1 MTENHDSSPAD
12 IEESV
17 LMPESSPRPGLRRPK
32 RPLAAKLAGRYN
44 DNQSE
49 REYAALG
56 DQLGALEHDIH
67 DAREVSRRSRQSL
80 GLTTNPGFE
89 APAHAP
95 RGQPVTLADGARIL
109 IRPIERDDARQLNAG
124 FEHLSEVSRYRRF
137 LTSIDHLSKRQLAF
151 LTDVDHEAREAL
163 VAIDAASGE
172 VVGVARFI
180 RGPED
185 PTQAEVAVI
194 VVDPWQHR
202 GIGGALTERL
212 AARARRAG
220 VERCT
225 ARMLIGNHAGRRLLE
240 RTADDITEHGDA
252 GTIDLIARL
261 RT

>member
-1 MTENHDSSPAD
+1 MTVDHDSSPAD
-12 IEESV
+12 TEESV

-32 RPLAAKLAGRYN
+32 RPVAKGARRYN

-56 DQLGALEHDIH
+56 DQLDALEHDIH
-67 DAREVSRRSRQSL
+67 DAREVSRRSRQPL
-80 GLTTNPGFE
+80 WLTTDAGLEP
-89 APAHAP
+89 PTSAP
-95 RGQPVTLADGARIL
+95 RGEPVTLADGARIR
-109 IRPIERDDARQLNAG
+109 IRPIERDDARQLNAA
-124 FEHLSEVSRYRRF
+124 FEHLTEVSRYRRF
-137 LTSIDHLSKRQLAF
+137 LTSIDYLSKRQLAF
-151 LTDVDHEAREAL
+151 LTDVDHEVHEAL

-185 PTQAEVAVI
+185 LTEAEVAVG

-202 GIGGALTERL
+202 GIGSALNERP
-212 AARARRAG
+212 AARARRVG
-220 VERCT
+220 VERFT

-240 RTADDITEHGDA
+240 RVADDITEHEDA
-252 GTIDLIARL
+252 STVDLTGRL

>member
-1 MTENHDSSPAD
+1 MSEHHDPSPAD
-12 IEESV
+12 TELSM

-32 RPLAAKLAGRYN
+32 RSLSSKEAPRYN

-56 DQLGALEHDIH
+56 DQLDALEHDIQ
-67 DAREVSRRSRQSL
+67 DAREVSQRSRQPL
-80 GLTTNPGFE
+80 GLTTDPGLE
-89 APAHAP
+89 APTREP
-95 RGQPVTLADGARIL
+95 RGQSVTLADGAQIL
-109 IRPIERDDARQLNAG
+109 IRPIERDDAPGLDAS

-137 LTSIDHLSKRQLAF
+137 LRSIDHLSKPQLAF
-151 LTDVDHEAREAL
+151 LTDVDHQMHEAL

-172 VVGVARFI
+172 IVGVARFV

-185 PTQAEVAVI
+185 LKQAEVAVV

-212 AARARRAG
+212 AARARGAG
-220 VERCT
+220 VERFT

-240 RTADDITEHGDA
+240 RVVDDITEHDDA
-252 GTIDLIARL
+252 STIDLSGRL

>member
-1 MTENHDSSPAD
+1 MTDNHDPSPAD
-12 IEESV
+12 TEVSV

-32 RPLAAKLAGRYN
+32 RPLASKEARCYN

-56 DQLGALEHDIH
+56 DQLDALEHDIH
-67 DAREVSRRSRQSL
+67 NARKVSRHSRQPL
-80 GLTTNPGFE
+80 GLTTDLGLE
-89 APAHAP
+89 APTRAP
-95 RGQPVTLADGARIL
+95 RGQPVTLADGAQIL
-109 IRPIERDDARQLNAG
+109 IRPIEHDDARQLDAA

-151 LTDVDHEAREAL
+151 LTDVDHEVHEAL

-172 VVGVARFI
+172 VVGVARFVC
-180 RGPED
+180 GAED
-185 PTQAEVAVI
+185 LKQAEVAVV

-202 GIGGALTERL
+202 GIGSALTERL

-220 VERCT
+220 VERFT

-240 RTADDITEHGDA
+240 GVADDITEHEDA
-252 GTIDLIARL
+252 STIDLSARL